1 MENWVLILVA
11 IIVLYVLANAFL
23 YLWQD
28 QFLFKPEKLPADFQF
43 KYPNLAFKEY
53 NIDIGKGAN
62 LNGIHFH
69 IERPKGVVFYLKGN
83 SKSIKGWGKFAIDFT
98 RQGFDVVM
106 VDYRGF
112 GKSTG
117 KRTEDE
123 IKNDLQIV
131 YGEIKKQV
139 DEKYIVLYGRSLGSG
154 FAAKLA
160 SMNNPRMLVLE
171 SPFYS
176 LTSVAK
182 RFVPFMPMS
191 LILRYP
197 IRTYKY
203 LQYVNCPIK
212 ILHGTRDRLIPFA
225 TAVKLSQIKPD
236 TTRLYPVIGAGHN
249 NMHTFEDYHRMM
261 EEILQAKMP
270 QPVDPN
276 ETSLKFKRK

>member
-1 MENWVLILVA
+1 MENWALIL
-11 IIVLYVLANAFL
+11 ITTIVLYVLANAFL

-28 QFLFKPEKLPADFQF
+28 QFLFKPEKLPPDFQF

-131 YGEIKKQV
+131 YDEIKKQV

-160 SMNNPRMLVLE
+160 SMNDPRMLVLE

-176 LTSVAK
+176 LTSVAR

-225 TAVKLSQIKPD
+225 TAVRLSQIKPA

-261 EEILQAKMP
+261 EEILQSKLP
-270 QPVDPN
+270 QPVDPH